1 MQTNT
6 HLDSRAHSLPSN
18 PVGYTCRP
26 RACVCMFARSA
37 RNGSVASHARRLAAA
52 PIAGGAIT
60 AHARRMV
67 WQSYPVGPP
76 GGTQTAPTHAD
87 RESQTVGDGGP
98 GHHRESARLH
108 TNAAAGLVDASAAY
122 PRRDRE
128 ALSINARGI
137 EAIRP
142 VSCASSTGEGGHTRA
157 QKRQAPEPA
166 NSASSTALVVR
177 VLLRTATPH
186 LREFEACLSAGVA
199 GSTRLEKT
207 REQSQARA
215 SEKERLR
222 VPTAAGASGAGQGVQ
237 RPRVAGQVRGNGCT

>member
-1 MQTNT
+1 MRRCRCEPSVQTCGKRT
-6 HLDSRAHSLPSN
+6 P
-18 PVGYTCRP
+18 
-26 RACVCMFARSA
+26 
-37 RNGSVASHARRLAAA
+37 
-52 PIAGGAIT
+52 
-60 AHARRMV
+60 
-67 WQSYPVGPP
+67 WGPP
-76 GGTQTAPTHAD
+76 GGNSNCSHP
-87 RESQTVGDGGP
+87 RRPRDGRRWG

-108 TNAAAGLVDASAAY
+108 TNAAAGLVAASAAY

-128 ALSINARGI
+128 ALSINARGL

-142 VSCASSTGEGGHTRA
+142 VSCASSTGEGVHTRA

-199 GSTRLEKT
+199 GSTRLENT